1 VISGSGSRTST
12 LWRNRDFLLLWT
24 AQGISAVGS
33 RITRTALPMAA
44 ILAIGA
50 SAIDLGVLSVAL
62 TLPGALV
69 GWLAGGWID
78 RHRRKP
84 LLIAADLVRA
94 VVLLA
99 IPAAALTGMLSLPLL
114 YAVAIVV
121 GICSVLFAVADHV
134 FITHLVE
141 GEQLL
146 DANAKREAAEAVAE
160 ITGPALGGALVA
172 WLTAPIAIAF
182 DALSFVASALLIGGM
197 RRGERIP
204 ATPSARNLA
213 SMVEDVREG
222 FYVVWRDRAVRAL
235 FLATATLTVI
245 FSFMASL
252 YTLYALRE
260 LKLTPAELGV
270 VIGCGGIGALAA
282 ALIAA
287 PVVRRWG
294 VRRVL
299 IVSLLLGGAMQV
311 LVPLAPP
318 VPPIAMA
325 FLITTQVVGD
335 GALTVYLINEVTLR
349 QRLLPANALGRAAA
363 TWTVANGVL
372 TPTGAL
378 TGAVLAELIGLRP
391 TLWMLAAGGGIAAM
405 WLIAARRSLPGRG

>member
-1 VISGSGSRTST
+1 
-12 LWRNRDFLLLWT
+12 
-24 AQGISAVGS
+24 
-33 RITRTALPMAA
+33 
-44 ILAIGA
+44 
-50 SAIDLGVLSVAL
+50 
-62 TLPGALV
+62 
-69 GWLAGGWID
+69 
-78 RHRRKP
+78 
-84 LLIAADLVRA
+84 
-94 VVLLA
+94 
-99 IPAAALTGMLSLPLL
+99 MLSLPLL

-121 GICSVLFAVADHV
+121 GICSVLFTVADHV
-134 FITHLVE
+134 IITHVVE

-146 DANAKREAAEAVAE
+146 DANSKREAAEAVAE

-182 DALSFVASALLIGGM
+182 DALSFVASALLIGGI
-197 RRGERIP
+197 RRAERIP
-204 ATPSARNLA
+204 AIQRGRDLA
-213 SMVEDVREG
+213 SMVDDVREG
-222 FYVVWRDRAVRAL
+222 FHVVWRDRAVRAL

-287 PVVRRWG
+287 PAVRRWG
-294 VRRVL
+294 LRRVL

-318 VPPIAMA
+318 VPPIAMG
-325 FLITTQVVGD
+325 FLIATQVVGD
-335 GALTVYLINEVTLR
+335 GALTVYLINEATLR

-378 TGAVLAELIGLRP
+378 TGALLAELIGLRP
-391 TLWMLAAGGGIAAM
+391 TLWLLAAGGCIAAM
-405 WLIAARRSLPGRG
+405 WLIGARRALPGRG